1 MSRLPAPS
9 VTTITLPCPF
19 CSAEQ
24 EVEVTAIVRPGRG
37 RPWGGESL
45 IPPEGPSLED
55 VKAEPMASH
64 CWDCG
69 APRLRDAL
77 APALAARLDA
87 LTVEDF
93 R

>member
-1 MSRLPAPS
+1 MSYPRTPVSAEVALR
-9 VTTITLPCPF
+9 CPY

-24 EVEVTAIVRPGRG
+24 EVEVTAVIQRDVRPDGSG
-37 RPWGGESL
+37 WL
-45 IPPEGPSLED
+45 LED
-55 VKAEPMASH
+55 VAAEPMTSH